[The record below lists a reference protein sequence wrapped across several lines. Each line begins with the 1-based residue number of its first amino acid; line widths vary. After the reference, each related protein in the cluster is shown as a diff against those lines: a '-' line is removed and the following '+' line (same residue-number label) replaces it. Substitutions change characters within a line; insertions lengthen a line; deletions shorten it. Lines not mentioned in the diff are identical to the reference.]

1 MGVYLTGTNDVTV
14 TRTVFRGN
22 GLGVAAIDGPIVGIS
37 DSLFA
42 NNGQGAYG
50 AANSASSYVRLSLN
64 RVVARNSSSI
74 AVGVDSQ
81 GTGTSAYL
89 DVSESRIEGSL
100 GAGTT
105 GVQVY
110 AAAAATAFA
119 SVNSTV
125 VSGTESAVVSVGAV
139 TTKVFVSGST
149 INGNFNG
156 LTQFDP
162 AILESA
168 GNNNVRNN
176 TNNTVG
182 TVTNVGTCKK
192 TLHTR
197 RRKDHAH
204 PSSRCR
210 IRRVPCNRRHPR
222 HAQLFRTTSRS
233 TATTPIHARSRSPAA
248 CCRPRSPPWQPRRDL
263 DARLGELHHRPRE
276 RHEVGDD
283 PRDSGRSWE
292 CGRPGRQ
299 RAGHLDHRRRNA
311 AQPEH
316 PSVSGKRQLHR
327 REQEHGRHAS
337 HPGLQPVRFT
347 SLSAVSVNSAAAVSI
362 ARSVIRDNGIGV
374 VASNGASVG
383 ISDALF
389 TGIRPMASR

>member
-1 MGVYLTGTNDVTV
+1 MHARRFLAALAALAALALPAQAQIFRAYLTLDGSDSNPCTLSLPCRLLPAALTAVADGGEIWMLDSANYNTGPVTVSKSVTLLAVPGALGSVVALGGDALVISTTGAVTLRNLNILPFPANANRKGVNKNGAGSLTIQDCNIVGFSAGMGAYLTGTNDVTV

-64 RVVARNSSSI
+64 RVVARNNSSI

-110 AAAAATAFA
+110 AAATATAFA

-125 VSGTESAVVSVGAV
+125 VSGTESAVVSTGAA

-156 LTQFDP
+156 LAQYDP
-162 AILESA
+162 SILESA

-182 TVTNVGTCKK
+182 TVTNVGT
-192 TLHTR
+192 
-197 RRKDHAH
+197 
-204 PSSRCR
+204 
-210 IRRVPCNRRHPR
+210 
-222 HAQLFRTTSRS
+222 
-233 TATTPIHARSRSPAA
+233 
-248 CCRPRSPPWQPRRDL
+248 
-263 DARLGELHHRPRE
+263 
-276 RHEVGDD
+276 
-283 PRDSGRSWE
+283 
-292 CGRPGRQ
+292 
-299 RAGHLDHRRRNA
+299 
-311 AQPEH
+311 
-316 PSVSGKRQLHR
+316 
-327 REQEHGRHAS
+327 
-337 HPGLQPVRFT
+337 
-347 SLSAVSVNSAAAVSI
+347 
-362 ARSVIRDNGIGV
+362 
-374 VASNGASVG
+374 
-383 ISDALF
+383 
-389 TGIRPMASR
+389 M